1 MTDDLPKPAA
11 ALTAD
16 RIRRGAVPTIELTS
30 PPLTASPPAG
40 VEEAL
45 RRQVRETVSVG
56 AAHDAGGGGLLGWRR
71 AGMFGLIYL
80 GALIAFAAVFEV
92 WPLAD

>member
-1 MTDDLPKPAA
+1 MNDDQARPPA

-16 RIRRGAVPTIELTS
+16 RIRRGAVPMIELTS

-56 AAHDAGGGGLLGWRR
+56 AAHDAGDGGLLSWRR

-80 GALIAFAAVFEV
+80 GALLAFAAAFEV
-92 WPLAD
+92 LPLAD

>member
-1 MTDDLPKPAA
+1 MTEDLTKPAA

-16 RIRRGAVPTIELTS
+16 RIRRGAAPVIELTS

-45 RRQVRETVSVG
+45 RRQVRETVSVS
-56 AAHDAGGGGLLGWRR
+56 AAPAAGGGGFLNWRR

-80 GALIAFAAVFEV
+80 GALVAFAAVFEV